1 VIVIDERMTLSSLA
15 TVLAE
20 ADIGVALIRRA
31 DGSAGLVSERD
42 VARALGFGADPDWV
56 WAADVMAEDLVVAEV
71 DEPIVDVAER
81 MVDEGVR
88 HVAIMDRG
96 TIVGVASV
104 RDVMPVLLTAA
115 REQS

>member
-31 DGSAGLVSERD
+31 DD
-42 VARALGFGADPDWV
+42 
-56 WAADVMAEDLVVAEV
+56 
-71 DEPIVDVAER
+71 
-81 MVDEGVR
+81 
-88 HVAIMDRG
+88 VAIMDRG